1 MIAFRRALFTR
12 LGGYRTFYFMNVEEG
27 DLAVRLLDAG
37 FLIKLGTAPPLD
49 HHESPIRASKHLNEL
64 GPRNH
69 ILYAWYNV
77 PLPHLVP
84 HILGSGL
91 KSMLY
96 IARLGPPR
104 SGGARLGQRLAGGVA
119 RVATAA
125 PSLAPNLRT
134 QPPIDAPEV
143 DAFFRNRAAFG
154 AVGAR
159 VSERVNERIAAL
171 DRRADRR
178 ARALRGRARA
188 APARRVGTALHRVL
202 ERRCS
207 AIAPRTRPAAR
218 PGGSPSS

>member
-96 IARLGPPR
+96 IARLGHPDQAVRGWVKGWLAVLHELRRRRPVSR
-104 SGGARLGQRLAGGVA
+104 QTYELSRQLTRQKWMPFSEIVPRLA
-119 RVATAA
+119 
-125 PSLAPNLRT
+125 P
-134 QPPIDAPEV
+134 
-143 DAFFRNRAAFG
+143 
-154 AVGAR
+154 
-159 VSERVNERIAAL
+159 
-171 DRRADRR
+171 
-178 ARALRGRARA
+178 
-188 APARRVGTALHRVL
+188 L
-202 ERRCS
+202 ER
-207 AIAPRTRPAAR
+207 A
-218 PGGSPSS
+218 